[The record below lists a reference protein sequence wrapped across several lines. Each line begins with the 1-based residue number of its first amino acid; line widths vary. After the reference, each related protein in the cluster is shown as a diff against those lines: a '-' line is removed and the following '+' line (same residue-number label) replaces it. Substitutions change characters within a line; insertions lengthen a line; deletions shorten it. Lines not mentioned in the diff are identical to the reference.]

1 MASKINIDL
10 DKLLESGAH
19 FGHQT
24 KRWNPRMHEYVYG
37 VRDGVHIFDLLK
49 TQEALEEA
57 LEMIAKARAASQL
70 ILLVGTKR
78 QAKDKLRE
86 VAIATN
92 VPFVDERWLGG
103 TLTNFAQIRAS
114 VKSLQE
120 MKRKMAEGEYKS
132 FTKKERLLIERDIE
146 KLERKVG
153 GLVAMDKK
161 PDLMVII
168 DTHRERGAVEE
179 ARKMKVTTVGL
190 VDTNADPADVDYPVP
205 MNDDASAALDYVL
218 DLFAEAL
225 GATPKKA
232 PAKTTKKVA
241 KKVAKK
247 AVKATPKVKKEK
259 KEKTKK

>member
-1 MASKINIDL
+1 MAKINIDL
-10 DKLLESGAH
+10 DKLLETGAH

-24 KRWNPRMHEYVYG
+24 KRWNPRMHEYVFG

-49 TQEALEEA
+49 TQEALKEA
-57 LEMIAKARAASQL
+57 LDIISKAHESNQL

-78 QAKDKLRE
+78 QVKTRLRE
-86 VAIATN
+86 VAIAAN

-153 GLVAMDKK
+153 GLTAMDRK

-179 ARKMKVTTVGL
+179 AHKMKVATVGL

-205 MNDDASAALDYVL
+205 MNDDAAAALDYVL
-218 DLFAEAL
+218 ELFGEAL
-225 GATPKKA
+225 GVTPKKA
-232 PAKTTKKVA
+232 PAKATEKVA
-241 KKVAKK
+241 KKVVKK
-247 AVKATPKVKKEK
+247 AVKKVLPKAKKEK
-259 KEKTKK
+259 SKK